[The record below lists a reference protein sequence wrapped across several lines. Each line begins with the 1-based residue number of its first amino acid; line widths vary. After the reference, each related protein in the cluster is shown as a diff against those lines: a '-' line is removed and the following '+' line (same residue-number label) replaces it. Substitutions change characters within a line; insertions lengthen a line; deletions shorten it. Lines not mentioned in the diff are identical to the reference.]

1 MVVQRQGGIL
11 TNHSSLQVSQCS
23 QLTNQVLRR
32 VERKVVL
39 TNHSSGVI
47 SRDQSGAEEGGDED
61 RGIDVERGV
70 PPPVREVDSLARPD
84 RALQQGD
91 LDKEEVNKVSR
102 R

>member
-1 MVVQRQGGIL
+1 M

-23 QLTNQVLRR
+23 QVTNQNQVLRW
-32 VERKVVL
+32 VDRKVVL

-84 RALQQGD
+84 RALQQ
-91 LDKEEVNKVSR
+91 LNLKENVNV
-102 R
+102 

>member
-1 MVVQRQGGIL
+1 M
-11 TNHSSLQVSQCS
+11 
-23 QLTNQVLRR
+23 
-32 VERKVVL
+32 VL
-39 TNHSSGVI
+39 TNHSSGVM

-91 LDKEEVNKVSR
+91 LDKEEVNKMSR

>member
-1 MVVQRQGGIL
+1 MVQRQGGIL

-23 QLTNQVLRR
+23 QLTNQNQVLRR

-39 TNHSSGVI
+39 TNHSSGVM

-70 PPPVREVDSLARPD
+70 PPPVREVDCLARPD
-84 RALQQGD
+84 RALQ
-91 LDKEEVNKVSR
+91 
-102 R
+102 

>member
-1 MVVQRQGGIL
+1 M

-32 VERKVVL
+32 VDRKVVL

-84 RALQQGD
+84 GALQQGD
-91 LDKEEVNKVSR
+91 LDKEEVKVSR

>member
-1 MVVQRQGGIL
+1 M
-11 TNHSSLQVSQCS
+11 TNHSSLQVSQWS
-23 QLTNQVLRR
+23 QLTNQVPWR
-32 VERKVVL
+32 VDRKMVL

-70 PPPVREVDSLARPD
+70 PPTVREVDSLARPD

-91 LDKEEVNKVSR
+91 LDKEEVNKMSR

>member
-1 MVVQRQGGIL
+1 M

-32 VERKVVL
+32 
-39 TNHSSGVI
+39 VI

-91 LDKEEVNKVSR
+91 LDKEEVNKMSR